1 MRRLNYLLA
10 ALVLST
16 ASLAGCAAGG
26 SDDSIVSTDD
36 ESTLPG
42 SFDLWQS
49 ADGWHFHLVAGNKQ
63 ILLASEAYS
72 SRTAALNGL
81 LSVMNNGVD
90 PAQYKVVAATH
101 GYLLHLVAGNNEVLG
116 FTETYSTKSNAT
128 RAINACVRAVTTY
141 LDKVEANS
149 TGARVEISAGET
161 GQFHFNLFAKNGEI
175 VLSSE
180 SYTSEAAAWNG
191 AFAVQ
196 DAASVATNFAVKT
209 ASDGRFYFTLTADNG
224 QTVGTSQMYT
234 TKAAA
239 QAGITSVQSVLKSL
253 DLI

>member
-1 MRRLNYLLA
+1 MRRLNYLLT

-26 SDDSIVSTDD
+26 SDDSIVSADD

-72 SRTAALNGL
+72 SRTAALGGV

-90 PAQYKVVAATH
+90 PAQYKTVAAAH
-101 GYLLHLVAGNNEVLG
+101 GYILHLVAGNNEVIG

-128 RAINACVRAVTTY
+128 RAISSCVRAVTTY

-149 TGARVEISAGET
+149 TGARVEVGAGES
-161 GQFHFNLFAKNGEI
+161 GQFHFNLFAKNGQI

-180 SYTSEAAAWNG
+180 SYTTEAAAWNG

-196 DAASVATNFAVKT
+196 DAASVATNFAIKT
-209 ASDGRFYFTLTADNG
+209 SADGKYYFTLTADNG
-224 QTVGTSQMYT
+224 QVVGVSQMYT
-234 TKAAA
+234 SKASA
-239 QAGITSVQSVLKSL
+239 QSGISSIQSLLKSM

>member
-90 PAQYKVVAATH
+90 PAQYKVVAVTH

-149 TGARVEISAGET
+149 TGARVEVAAGET

-234 TKAAA
+234 TKSAA